1 MGGDHTAGYAVTANI
16 LGVGGNVDPLSKDG
30 QIELSRNLQIATA
43 AIDSTGMCLFVA
55 FAALD
60 DAECLPALIDL
71 INARYGISLTGDDVT
86 NLGKSIL
93 KTERAFNQAA
103 GLNNA
108 DDRLPEFFYSEP
120 LPPHNSVVD
129 FTPEEI
135 DSFWNF

>member
-1 MGGDHTAGYAVTANI
+1 MTNAQMTDLMELIERGFEQGGRMSSD
-16 LGVGGNVDPLSKDG
+16 SERS
-30 QIELSRNLQIATA
+30 ELSDAVETA
-43 AIDSTGMCLFVA
+43 CRLEEAGAD
-55 FAALD
+55 
-60 DAECLPALIDL
+60 
-71 INARYGISLTGDDVT
+71 GISLTGDDVT

-93 KTERAFNQAA
+93 KTERAFNLAA

-120 LPPHNSVVD
+120 LPPHNTVVD